1 MAVTNFETELGRSV
15 PFHRKRPSSRGL
27 WIQRRWSW
35 PVLAQSLSSLQSLC
49 MCIKANPPS
58 CCIWISHLQSTI
70 STIDYIPQVSLRM
83 STFSAHGHALALS
96 PTWQTWI
103 LSGSQ
108 RDPNRLCSW
117 PFLEKEKGRFIMVYS
132 KIQTTIK
139 GTKFGKGAD
148 TNKWKIFTWIRTEQ
162 LGKVLQKVLPTHA
175 EDARIIAMDS
185 PVQFRIPPHILPV
198 TNITRYDNI
207 VTTHSPGSFAFFV
220 SFLPTHLPIPF
231 RVVKVVKVVL
241 DFNNPMP
248 PICLWSKVTT
258 PGILAPRVPQFHQR
272 QQSVRGWSWQMLVVF
287 VYIVYIV
294 YIVYCIR
301 VSVAEGWPGRD
312 GAQMDLSNSCLA
324 LLDATW
330 QRLP

>member
-117 PFLEKEKGRFIMVYS
+117 PFLEKEKGWFIMVYS
-132 KIQTTIK
+132 KIQTTFK

-198 TNITRYDNI
+198 TNITRYDKIWQHCDHTFTRFICVLCFIFAN
-207 VTTHSPGSFAFFV
+207 SFAN
-220 SFLPTHLPIPF
+220 SFQGRKGCQGCSGFQQPHAPNLPLVQSHHTRHFGPKGSAISPASAICE
-231 RVVKVVKVVL
+231 RVKLANVG
-241 DFNNPMP
+241 
-248 PICLWSKVTT
+248 
-258 PGILAPRVPQFHQR
+258 GIRIHRIHRIHRILYSCFSGWRLAGKR
-272 QQSVRGWSWQMLVVF
+272 W
-287 VYIVYIV
+287 
-294 YIVYCIR
+294 CT
-301 VSVAEGWPGRD
+301 D
-312 GAQMDLSNSCLA
+312 GS
-324 LLDATW
+324 
-330 QRLP
+330 